1 MLCTVGVRFPLFRPS
16 LRPEGDWNMCMF
28 YVAGII
34 YVYACFGSRPTGF
47 VLLRYSCI
55 ARCTAYSCDT
65 SSVAVCHKSVCW
77 ASVQVPGLGPKT
89 VPLGPE

>member
-65 SSVAVCHKSVCW
+65 SSVAVCHKSVLLGQC
-77 ASVQVPGLGPKT
+77 PGPGPRT
-89 VPLGPE
+89 

>member
-34 YVYACFGSRPTGF
+34 YLCMFVFWLKCYCIWTF
-47 VLLRYSCI
+47 VLV
-55 ARCTAYSCDT
+55 CTAWFRLSYSLRTC
-65 SSVAVCHKSVCW
+65 VCAC
-77 ASVQVPGLGPKT
+77 
-89 VPLGPE
+89 